1 MKAKLTAIG
10 TDLVYDP
17 DENGVPK
24 MNMSGICVEFE
35 IDGKR
40 YDASIVFPLDVI
52 RKKFEVTQ
60 SIKSKSLTNRIMKR
74 AIDKLEKLNV
84 KDADMTDMENVLRL
98 KMPYLLRKAINYEKV
113 TQIF

>member
-10 TDLVYDP
+10 TELVYDP

-24 MNMSGICVEFE
+24 MNMSGISVEFE

-40 YDASIVFPLDVI
+40 YDASIVFPLDVM

-60 SIKSKSLTNRIMKR
+60 SINQSKVSHLRI
-74 AIDKLEKLNV
+74 
-84 KDADMTDMENVLRL
+84 TS
-98 KMPYLLRKAINYEKV
+98 
-113 TQIF
+113 

>member
-10 TDLVYDP
+10 NGLVYDP

-24 MNMSGICVEFE
+24 MNASIISVEFE

-40 YDASIVFPLDVI
+40 YDASTVFPLDVM
-52 RKKFEVTQ
+52 RKNFEVTQ
-60 SIKSKSLTNRIMKR
+60 SIKSKSLTNHIMKR
-74 AIDKLEKLNV
+74 AIDKLEKLDV
-84 KDADMTDMENVLRL
+84 KDADMTDVENVLRL
-98 KMPYLLRKAINYEKV
+98 KMPYLLHKAINYEKV